1 MSQSP
6 LSENQ
11 VLHIEVEGMISVMR
25 RVQASQKE
33 GTDLSQL
40 IEYME
45 HRSLPADPVTAMKV
59 VTQALKVYYLVDGI

>member
-1 MSQSP
+1 
-6 LSENQ
+6 
-11 VLHIEVEGMISVMR
+11 MR